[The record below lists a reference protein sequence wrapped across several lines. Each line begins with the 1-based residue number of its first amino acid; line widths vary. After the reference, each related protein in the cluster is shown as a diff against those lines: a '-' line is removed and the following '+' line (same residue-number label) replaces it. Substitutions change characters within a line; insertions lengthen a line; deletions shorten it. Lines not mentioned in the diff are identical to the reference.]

1 MTAGETLADLFVEP
15 EDGFAGCFVGRAW
28 LPSVA
33 GPAVVV
39 VDQDGV
45 FDITAQA
52 GTTAALFDLP
62 EPARFVRAAKRV
74 LRLGSLKEL
83 LANSDARHRDVNKP
97 WFLTPIDFQAV
108 KAAGVT
114 FAASLLERVVEEQA
128 KGNQTAAQSIRASL
142 VKEIG
147 TDLSRI
153 KPGSPDADALKK
165 VLLARGMWSQYLE
178 VGIGPDAE
186 VFTKAQPLSAVGFGA
201 EVGLHPKSTW
211 NNPEPEIVVLVSSQG
226 NVVGATLGNDV
237 NLRDFE
243 GRSAL
248 LLSKAKDNNASAA
261 VGPLVRLFDETFSL
275 DDVRN
280 AEVHLRVIG
289 VEGFV
294 LEGKSSM
301 SKISRDI
308 PELVNAAMGKY
319 HQYPDGFALYLG
331 TLFAPTEDRDVPGQG
346 FTHKLGDTVVI
357 SSAKLGTLANRVGHA
372 DKVAPWTFGIR
383 AYIENFQARG
393 LKPGVTQTTS

>member
-28 LPSVA
+28 LPSVV

-45 FDITAQA
+45 FDITTQA

-165 VLLARGMWSQYLE
+165 VLLARGS
-178 VGIGPDAE
+178 
-186 VFTKAQPLSAVGFGA
+186 
-201 EVGLHPKSTW
+201 
-211 NNPEPEIVVLVSSQG
+211 
-226 NVVGATLGNDV
+226 
-237 NLRDFE
+237 
-243 GRSAL
+243 GRSSL
-248 LLSKAKDNNASAA
+248 
-261 VGPLVRLFDETFSL
+261 GPAR
-275 DDVRN
+275 
-280 AEVHLRVIG
+280 
-289 VEGFV
+289 
-294 LEGKSSM
+294 
-301 SKISRDI
+301 
-308 PELVNAAMGKY
+308 
-319 HQYPDGFALYLG
+319 
-331 TLFAPTEDRDVPGQG
+331 
-346 FTHKLGDTVVI
+346 
-357 SSAKLGTLANRVGHA
+357 
-372 DKVAPWTFGIR
+372 
-383 AYIENFQARG
+383 QARR
-393 LKPGVTQTTS
+393 